1 MFKSSATKKTKPAPR
16 KESIAKG
23 RMQIRVVSLAFIVA
37 LLFLILV
44 GRLWYLQV
52 LTGKNYTL
60 TAQATH
66 TREIKVPAQRGVIM
80 DRNGTVLANNKPGLN
95 VTVIPS
101 DISRDRLAKLA
112 DLLGA
117 DKATVLARYDAAKN
131 ETTGNLY
138 EPILVKENAGRDA
151 VTYISER
158 TDEFRGVA
166 VNNDYIRNYPKDGLA
181 AHILGYTGAVTA
193 DELKQEPYKGLPKD
207 AVVGQAGA
215 EYSYQKWLSGKPGT
229 ETYNVDA
236 LGRVVPA
243 GSKLDSMGRFV
254 TGSGISSKGVDPLHA
269 RPSQVTDPV
278 PGDNLKLTI
287 DAGLQQNVQAELAKA
302 ISLARQRGDE
312 ATGGAAIAMNPN
324 NGQILAMSSLPSFNP
339 QMFVGGITG
348 NKEIKKFDYLNSAV
362 ANAPFTDRAISGV
375 YPAASTFKTFTGLA
389 GLFYGAITPQT
400 TYTDNGACWRPMGVL
415 SGCWQS
421 WREFNGTGTVHGTQ
435 DLAQAIMDSN
445 DKYFYQVADLLWN
458 KTKDENLLPKFYEKF
473 GFGSKTNIDL
483 PNETSGLVPTSQWQQ
498 ASGPTAAD
506 KYWSI
511 GRWVNLAIGQGDL
524 QVSPIQL
531 LRAYAAVDNGG
542 TLVTPHVGMDIT
554 NPDGKTVKKIDPKPE
569 RKINV
574 SDQALASVRQ
584 GLDLVTSPEGT
595 AGAQFTGS
603 PLKVAGKTGTAQT
616 SQGTPTGWF
625 VGWADNE
632 KKPLIVLVVV
642 EHGGNGEGTS
652 DVAVRNILEKYYGVA
667 KKGNQ
672 PPSQVNTSPQAV
684 PPSPPSGGLPP
695 GGLPTV
701 GPSSPGQSGGSPAGL
716 PSGG

>member
-1 MFKSSATKKTKPAPR
+1 
-16 KESIAKG
+16 
-23 RMQIRVVSLAFIVA
+23 MQIRVVSLAFIVA

-52 LTGKNYTL
+52 LTGKDYTL

-66 TREIKVPAQRGVIM
+66 TREIKVPAQRGVIT

-101 DISRDRLAKLA
+101 DISRDKLAKLA

-117 DKATVLARYDAAKN
+117 DKNTVLARYDAAKSA
-131 ETTGNLY
+131 TTGNLY

-158 TDEFRGVA
+158 TEEFSGVV
-166 VNNDYIRNYPKDGLA
+166 VNDDYIRNYPKDSLA
-181 AHILGYTGAVTA
+181 AHVLGYTGAVTA

-229 ETYNVDA
+229 KTYNVDA

-254 TGSGISSKGVDPLHA
+254 TGSGLSSKGVDPLHA
-269 RPSQVTDPV
+269 RPSHVTDPV

-287 DAGLQQNVQAELAKA
+287 DAGLQQNVQSELAKA
-302 ISLARQRGDE
+302 IRTARQRGDG
-312 ATGGAAIAMNPN
+312 ATGGAAIAMNPE

-339 QMFVGGITG
+339 QIFVGGITG
-348 NKEIKKFDYLNSAV
+348 NKEVKRFDYLNSEA
-362 ANAPFTDRAISGV
+362 ANAPFTDRAISGT

-400 TYTDNGACWRPMGVL
+400 TYTDTGACWRPMGVL

-458 KTKDENLLPKFYEKF
+458 RTKDENLLPKFYEKF
-473 GFGSKTNIDL
+473 GFGSQTGIDL
-483 PNETSGLVPTSQWQQ
+483 PNESSGLIPTSQWQQ
-498 ASGPTAAD
+498 ESGPTAAD

-531 LRAYAAVDNGG
+531 IRAYAAVENGG
-542 TLVTPHVGMDIT
+542 TLVAPHVGMSIT
-554 NPDGKTVKKIDPKPE
+554 NPDGKPIKEIDPKPE
-569 RKINV
+569 GKINV
-574 SDQALASVRQ
+574 SDQALASVRE
-584 GLDLVTSPEGT
+584 GLDLVTSPDGT
-595 AGAQFTGS
+595 AGAEFANS
-603 PLKVAGKTGTAQT
+603 PLKVAGKTGTAQMG
-616 SQGTPTGWF
+616 QGDPTGWF

-632 KKPLIVLVVV
+632 TKKPLVVLVVV

-652 DVAVRNILEKYYGVA
+652 DAAVRNILEHYYGVSES
-667 KKGNQ
+667 KNQTGNI
-672 PPSQVNTSPQAV
+672 PANA
-684 PPSPPSGGLPP
+684 PPSGGLPP

-701 GPSSPGQSGGSPAGL
+701 GPTATGRP
-716 PSGG
+716 

>member
-1 MFKSSATKKTKPAPR
+1 MFKLRAKKKTKPAAR
-16 KESIAKG
+16 RESITKG
-23 RMQIRVVSLAFIVA
+23 NMQIRVVSFAFVVA
-37 LLFLILV
+37 LVFLILA

-52 LTGKNYTL
+52 LTGKDYTL

-101 DISRDRLAKLA
+101 DISRDKLSKLA

-117 DKATVLARYDAAKN
+117 NKATVLARYDAAKN

-138 EPILVKENAGRDA
+138 EPILVKENAGRDI

-158 TDEFRGVA
+158 TDEFRGVV
-166 VNNDYIRNYPKDGLA
+166 VNDNYIRNYPKNSLA
-181 AHILGYTGAVTA
+181 AHVLGYTGAITA

-207 AVVGQAGA
+207 AVVGQAGV
-215 EYSYQKWLSGKPGT
+215 EYSYQKWLNGKPGT
-229 ETYNVDA
+229 KTYNVDA
-236 LGRVVPA
+236 LGRVVPE

-254 TGSGISSKGVDPLHA
+254 TGSGVNSKGVDPLHA
-269 RPSQVTDPV
+269 QPSHVTDPV

-287 DAGLQQNVQAELAKA
+287 DAKLQQNVQGELAKA
-302 ISLARQRGDE
+302 IQAAQQRGDA
-312 ATGGAAIAMNPN
+312 ATGGAAIAMNPE
-324 NGQILAMSSLPSFNP
+324 NGQIMAMASLPSYNP

-348 NKEIKKFDYLNSAV
+348 DKEMKRFDFLNSEA

-400 TYTDNGACWRPMGVL
+400 TYTDTGACWRPIGIL

-435 DLAQAIMDSN
+435 NLAQAIMDSN

-458 KTKDENLLPKFYEKF
+458 KTRDENLLPKFYEKF
-473 GFGSKTNIDL
+473 GFGSKTGIDL
-483 PNETSGLVPTSQWQQ
+483 PNESSGLVPTKGWFENYQKQNAK
-498 ASGPTAAD
+498 ASDIRSWGIAD
-506 KYWSI
+506 
-511 GRWVNLAIGQGDL
+511 WVNLAIGQGDL
-524 QVSPIQL
+524 QVSPMQL
-531 LRAYAAVDNGG
+531 IRGYAAVENGG
-542 TLVTPHVGMDIT
+542 TLVSPHIGMDVT

-569 RKINV
+569 GKINV
-574 SDQALASVRQ
+574 SQSSLESVRQ
-584 GLDLVTSPEGT
+584 GLDLVTSPDGT
-595 AGAQFTGS
+595 AGAQFTNS

-616 SQGTPTGWF
+616 TKGTPTGWF
-625 VGWADNE
+625 VGWAENQQ
-632 KKPLIVLVVV
+632 KPLIVLVIV

-667 KKGNQ
+667 KKNNQ
-672 PPSQVNTSPQAV
+672 PPQPST
-684 PPSPPSGGLPP
+684 PPADFLPA
-695 GGLPTV
+695 GALPTI
-701 GPSSPGQSGGSPAGL
+701 GPSTPGQPAGGQGTTS
-716 PSGG
+716 SGR

>member
-1 MFKSSATKKTKPAPR
+1 MFKLRAKKKTKPGAR
-16 KESIAKG
+16 RESITKG
-23 RMQIRVVSLAFIVA
+23 NMQIRVVSFAFVVA
-37 LLFLILV
+37 LVFLILA

-52 LTGKNYTL
+52 LTGKDYTL

-101 DISRDRLAKLA
+101 DISRDKLSKLA

-117 DKATVLARYDAAKN
+117 NKSTVLARYDAAKN
-131 ETTGNLY
+131 EITGNLY
-138 EPILVKENAGRDA
+138 EPILVKENAGRDI

-158 TDEFRGVA
+158 TDEFRGVV
-166 VNNDYIRNYPKDGLA
+166 VNDDYIRNYPKNSLA
-181 AHILGYTGAVTA
+181 AHVLGYTGAITA

-207 AVVGQAGA
+207 AVVGQAGV
-215 EYSYQKWLSGKPGT
+215 EYSYQKWLNGEPGT
-229 ETYNVDA
+229 KTYNVDA
-236 LGRVVPA
+236 LGRVVPE

-254 TGSGISSKGVDPLHA
+254 TGSGVSSKGVDPLHA
-269 RPSQVTDPV
+269 QPSHVTDPV

-287 DAGLQQNVQAELAKA
+287 DAKLQQNVQSELAKA
-302 ISLARQRGDE
+302 MQVAQQRGDA
-312 ATGGAAIAMNPN
+312 ATGGAAIAMNPE
-324 NGQILAMSSLPSFNP
+324 NGQIMAMASLPSYNP

-348 NKEIKKFDYLNSAV
+348 DKEIRRFDFLNSEA

-400 TYTDNGACWRPMGVL
+400 TYTDTGACWRPMGIL

-421 WREFNGTGTVHGTQ
+421 WREFNGTGTIHGTQ

-458 KTKDENLLPKFYEKF
+458 KTRDENLLPKFYEKF
-473 GFGSKTNIDL
+473 GFGSKTGIDL
-483 PNETSGLVPTSQWQQ
+483 PNESSGLVPTSQWQQ
-498 ASGPTAAD
+498 QSGPTAED
-506 KYWSI
+506 KYWSV

-524 QVSPIQL
+524 QVSPMQL
-531 LRAYAAVDNGG
+531 IRGYAAVENGG
-542 TLVTPHVGMDIT
+542 TLVSPHVGMGIT

-569 RKINV
+569 GKINV
-574 SDQALASVRQ
+574 SESSLESVRQ
-584 GLDLVTSPEGT
+584 GLDLVTSPDGT
-595 AGAQFTGS
+595 AGAQFTNS

-616 SQGTPTGWF
+616 TKGTPTGWF
-625 VGWADNE
+625 VGWAENE
-632 KKPLIVLVVV
+632 QKPLIVLVVV

-667 KKGNQ
+667 KKDNQ
-672 PPSQVNTSPQAV
+672 SPSQPNT
-684 PPSPPSGGLPP
+684 PPADALPAGALPTIGPATPGQPAGIQGATSSGG
-695 GGLPTV
+695 
-701 GPSSPGQSGGSPAGL
+701 
-716 PSGG
+716 

>member
-1 MFKSSATKKTKPAPR
+1 
-16 KESIAKG
+16 
-23 RMQIRVVSLAFIVA
+23 MQIRVVSFAFVVA
-37 LLFLILV
+37 LVFLILA

-52 LTGKNYTL
+52 LTGKDYTL

-101 DISRDRLAKLA
+101 DISRDKLSKLA

-117 DKATVLARYDAAKN
+117 NKSTVLARYDAAKN
-131 ETTGNLY
+131 EITGNLY
-138 EPILVKENAGRDA
+138 EPILVKENAGRDI

-158 TDEFRGVA
+158 TDEFRGVV
-166 VNNDYIRNYPKDGLA
+166 VNDDYIRNYPKNSLA
-181 AHILGYTGAVTA
+181 AHVLGYTGAITA

-207 AVVGQAGA
+207 AVVGQAGV
-215 EYSYQKWLSGKPGT
+215 EYSYQKWLNGKPGT
-229 ETYNVDA
+229 KTYNVDA
-236 LGRVVPA
+236 LGRVVPE

-254 TGSGISSKGVDPLHA
+254 TGSGVSSKGVDPLHA
-269 RPSQVTDPV
+269 QPSHVTDPV

-287 DAGLQQNVQAELAKA
+287 DAKLQQNVQSELAKA
-302 ISLARQRGDE
+302 MQVAQQRGDA
-312 ATGGAAIAMNPN
+312 ATGGAAIAMNPE
-324 NGQILAMSSLPSFNP
+324 NGQIMAMASLPSYNP

-348 NKEIKKFDYLNSAV
+348 DKEIRRFDFLNSEA

-400 TYTDNGACWRPMGVL
+400 TYTDTGACWRPMGIL

-421 WREFNGTGTVHGTQ
+421 WREFNGTGTIHGTQ

-458 KTKDENLLPKFYEKF
+458 KTRDENLLPKFYEKF
-473 GFGSKTNIDL
+473 GFGSKTGIDL
-483 PNETSGLVPTSQWQQ
+483 PNESSGLVPTSQWQQ
-498 ASGPTAAD
+498 QSGPTAED
-506 KYWSI
+506 KYWSV

-524 QVSPIQL
+524 QVSPMQL
-531 LRAYAAVDNGG
+531 IRGYAAVENGG
-542 TLVTPHVGMDIT
+542 TLVSPHVGMGIT

-569 RKINV
+569 GKINV
-574 SDQALASVRQ
+574 SESSLESVRQ
-584 GLDLVTSPEGT
+584 GLDLVTSPDGT
-595 AGAQFTGS
+595 AGAQFTNS

-616 SQGTPTGWF
+616 TKGTPTGWF
-625 VGWADNE
+625 VGWAENE
-632 KKPLIVLVVV
+632 QKPLIVLVVV

-667 KKGNQ
+667 KKDNQ
-672 PPSQVNTSPQAV
+672 SPSQPNT
-684 PPSPPSGGLPP
+684 PPADALPAGALPTIGPATPGQPAGIQGATSSGG
-695 GGLPTV
+695 
-701 GPSSPGQSGGSPAGL
+701 
-716 PSGG
+716 